1 MFTAKVT
8 AEKLALAI
16 VLALIVGLLSVS
28 GLAQQI
34 SGELTG
40 TVMDEKGAVVDGAKV
55 EALNPSTGLKLSTI
69 TRGNGEYRLGN
80 LPIGRYKVT
89 VTAPNFSAEIINN
102 VAVELNKVN
111 TQNVTL
117 KVGGVATTVE
127 VSGVAPQID
136 TTTAQL
142 GTNYG
147 EIFAGNLGLTG
158 LGQGGGV
165 LNLSLL
171 SPNVANAS
179 DMGLGTGPSVGGQRP
194 RANNFTIEGVDNN
207 NKTVTGALTSVPND
221 AVGGFTLLENQF
233 SVEYGH
239 SSGGQFNTVVKS
251 GTNNFHGSLYEYFFN
266 RDLDAIDAIFARQ
279 APPGTAPSN
288 PRYDNNR
295 YGGTFGGPIIKDKLF
310 FFTLFEKE
318 PVGLVGTSGA
328 AVASPTA
335 AGIALLNTTAGLSAT
350 NLGVFEKY
358 VPVAPKQDQTCGAGG
373 KGSGT
378 LPCFITVGA
387 STIPIGTVSIIN
399 SAFDNF
405 ENFVQSVDWN
415 ISSKDQVRGRYIY
428 NQAPGIDTSAQLAT
442 FYQTIPISFH
452 LVNLSEYHTFG
463 SNVTNELRGGYNRFA
478 EVFPAGNAVFPGLN
492 VFPNITLLDLGGGLN
507 IGPDPNAP
515 QMTIQNFYQ
524 VLDNISW
531 VKGSHTL
538 KFGVEGRKYISPQG
552 FTQRAR
558 GDYTYNSTAV
568 FLQDESP
575 DNFGQRST
583 GSTIYY
589 GDQSAIYWYANDT
602 WRVNTHL
609 SVNAG
614 VRYEYTTIPVGE
626 QRLALNALASDPTLI
641 VEGVNQPFIFTRI
654 HAQKDLFSP
663 RIGLAYSPGTSGNTA
678 IRAGFGIANDVLY
691 DNIGTLVPPP
701 QIGSTLNCGVVTV
714 TQCPSFTTLTPN
726 FFANGALPGG
736 GSGIKVLSLADAINN
751 TSDWVPPNQKVP
763 YSIQWNLGIQHAFA
777 KNYTLDVRYLGTRGN
792 HLDVQ
797 DILTQFSPV
806 TPTTALPTYLTAP
819 SQATLNALP
828 HTLAQLSAVNNC
840 LPAYF
845 NPVNAPPGSGASYC
859 FVTGFMPLGWST
871 YHGLSTQL
879 TRRMSNGLMF
889 LASYTWSR
897 TIDNST
903 ADFHSTD
910 LTPRRPE
917 DFLNLAQDKAV
928 SALNRTNRFTVAA
941 FYDLPYFK
949 NGNWFERNLLGNWQF
964 SPIYTYESPEWFS
977 TQSTQDSNLNGDAAG
992 DRTIFNP
999 SGTPGIGSG
1008 VTALCTTPFPA
1019 GQTCGVSTKTFD
1031 STPYIVAYVANNPKA
1046 QYIRAGLGA
1055 YANVGR
1061 NTLPGRPT
1069 DDIDLN
1075 ITKALS
1081 LTERWK
1087 FQFGANIANLL
1098 NHPQYIPTNPATA
1111 GQGFGVN
1118 DVVSYNTFGGS
1129 YQSLLTPGNA
1139 NFNKPQNVFPSN
1151 SRTMGLVM
1159 KLIF

>member
-1 MFTAKVT
+1 MARTTTERF
-8 AEKLALAI
+8 ALAI
-16 VLALIVGLLSVS
+16 VLAVIVGLLSVS
-28 GLAQQI
+28 GFTQQI
-34 SGELTG
+34 SGDLTG
-40 TVMDEKGAVVDGAKV
+40 TVVDEKGAVVDGAKV
-55 EALNPSTGLKLSTI
+55 EALNPSTGLKLSTT

-80 LPIGRYKVT
+80 VPIGRYKVT
-89 VTAPNFSAEIINN
+89 VTAPNFSAEIIND

-147 EIFAGNLGLTG
+147 EIFSGNLGLTG

-171 SPNVANAS
+171 SPNVTNAS
-179 DMGLGTGPSVGGQRP
+179 DMGLGTGPSVGGMRP
-194 RANNFTIEGVDNN
+194 RNNNFMIEGVDNN
-207 NKTVTGALTSVPND
+207 AKTVTGALTSVPND

-251 GTNNFHGSLYEYFFN
+251 GTNNFHGSVYEYFRN
-266 RDLDAIDAIFARQ
+266 RDLDAIDAIYARE
-279 APPGTAPSN
+279 APAGTVPSN

-310 FFTLFEKE
+310 FFTNFEKE
-318 PVGLVGTSGA
+318 PIGLVGTSGA
-328 AVASPTA
+328 AVQAPTA
-335 AGIALLNTTAGLSAT
+335 AGVATLNGISGLSAT

-373 KGSGT
+373 SGSGSS
-378 LPCFITVGA
+378 PCSISVLG

-399 SAFDNF
+399 PAFQNN

-415 ISSKDQVRGRYIY
+415 ISSRDQVRGRYIY
-428 NQAPGIDTSAQLAT
+428 NQAIALDTAPALEAFFGNLPAVS
-442 FYQTIPISFH
+442 H
-452 LVNLSEYHTFG
+452 LVNLSEYHTFS

-478 EVFPAGNAVFPGLN
+478 GGIQSGGGLFPGMA
-492 VFPNITLLDLGGGLN
+492 VFPNITLNDLGGGLN
-507 IGPDPNAP
+507 IGPDTSSP
-515 QMTIQNFYQ
+515 QFTIQNFYQ

-531 VKGSHTL
+531 VKGSHNL

-558 GDYTYNSTAV
+558 GDYTYNSTAN
-568 FLQDESP
+568 FLQDLSP
-575 DNFGQRST
+575 DSFGQRSS
-583 GSTIYY
+583 GSTTYY
-589 GDQSAIYWYANDT
+589 GDQSAIYWYVNDT

-614 VRYEYTTIPVGE
+614 VRYEYTTVPVGE
-626 QRLALNALASDPTLI
+626 QRQALNALASQPNLI
-641 VEGVNQPFIFTRI
+641 VEGVNQPLVFSRI
-654 HAQKDLFSP
+654 SAQKDLFSP

-691 DNIGTLVPPP
+691 DNIGITSVPP
-701 QIGSTLNCGVVTV
+701 QIGGTLNCGVATV
-714 TQCPSFTTLTPN
+714 KQCPSFTALTPN

-736 GSGIKVLSLADAINN
+736 GSGITVLDLNDAINN
-751 TSDWVPPNQKVP
+751 TAAWIPPQQKVP
-763 YSIQWNLGIQHAFA
+763 YSVQWNLGVQHAFG
-777 KNYTLDVRYLGTRGN
+777 KNYTLDVRYLGDRAN
-792 HLDVQ
+792 HLVVQ
-797 DILTQFSPV
+797 DILTQFPVV
-806 TPTTALPTYLTAP
+806 TPTNSLPTYLTAP

-828 HTLAQLSAVNNC
+828 HTLSQLGAENNC
-840 LPAYF
+840 LP
-845 NPVNAPPGSGASYC
+845 SYEISPAAAFC
-859 FVTGFMPLGWST
+859 FITGFLPSGWST

-992 DRTIFNP
+992 DRTIYNP
-999 SGTPGIGSG
+999 GGVPGTGSG

-1019 GQTCGVSTKTFD
+1019 GQTCGVSTTTFD
-1031 STPYIVAYVANNPKA
+1031 STPYIVAYVANNPNA

-1069 DDIDLN
+1069 DDIDLS

-1081 LTERWK
+1081 FTERWK
-1087 FQFGANIANLL
+1087 FQFGAQISNLL

-1118 DVVSYNTFGGS
+1118 DVVSYSTIGAS
-1129 YQSLLTPGNA
+1129 YQSFLTPGNA

-1151 SRTMGLVM
+1151 SRTLGLVM
-1159 KLIF
+1159 KLVF